1 MLINRQH
8 EKFLQAI
15 LYFAHN
21 THYLGKVKLF
31 KLLYLLDFEH
41 FRQTGRSVTGLE
53 YRAWKMGPVPS
64 QLVQQWDE
72 MEEDLGQAIKIVP
85 ERVIEYWREKVVPLQ
100 PFDPDAFTRR
110 ELHIMDTVA
119 SRYCDAMSAE
129 MIDVTH
135 AQNGAWAT
143 VWAEG
148 RGSNAVIPYE
158 LSLSANDPNREAV
171 LEAAQEYRALAAE

>member
-21 THYLGKVKLF
+21 THFLGKVKLF

-41 FRQTGRSVTGLE
+41 FRQTGRSVTGME

-64 QLVQQWDE
+64 QLVQQWDA
-72 MEEDLGQAIKIVP
+72 MSADLQQAIMIVP
-85 ERVIEYWREKVVPLQ
+85 ERVSEYWREKVVPLQ
-100 PFDPDAFTRR
+100 PFDLDAFTRR
-110 ELHIMDTVA
+110 ELRIMETVA
-119 SRYCDAMSAE
+119 TRYRDAMSAE

-135 AQNGAWAT
+135 AQNGAWAA
-143 VWAEG
+143 VWANG
-148 RGSNAVIPYE
+148 QGGDAVIPYE
-158 LSLSANDPNREAV
+158 LSLSADDPNRDAV
-171 LEAAQEYRALAAE
+171 LEAAREYQALTAG